1 MELLNTHSNKVWVNS
16 VDSDVNRL
24 LKGLGQGDYIPYST
38 QDVDYLPDFKFRRVV
53 KRPYLSND
61 LIDITL
67 QAAKTANI
75 MNPDAKKYKSLNKA
89 EKAYIAL
96 DKMHKRF
103 GDDAMVNENGLI
115 IYKKLEGTDYG
126 LRHSICFMPSLK
138 EQNIDL
144 YWFMCS
150 FIITCQKVGI
160 ADYESQYY
168 EYYLDSL
175 DERYTDDDDNYAS
188 SKMEIYSY
196 KYGYPRITMKDINSA
211 PLLKSNF
218 KRAYGLPLE
227 ISCEIRKIIK
237 LVESGINI
245 HKYEIDDEEGSY
257 RSLCECNVF
266 CWDDGDIEQDV
277 TQEVNDYV
285 NNYGLLELADM
296 AIYNVIH
303 TPFHGKGQELI
314 QFLNLFTNNNIF
326 SYLNG
331 KYTPITAQSDGTKI
345 YHRDILGQQQLEFR
359 PVCGDLSS

>member
-16 VDSDVNRL
+16 VDFDVNRL
-24 LKGLGQGDYIPYST
+24 LKGLGQGDYEPYSI
-38 QDVDYLPDFKFRRVV
+38 QDVDYLPDFKFRRVI

-75 MNPDAKKYKSLNKA
+75 MNPDAKRYKSLNKA
-89 EKAYIAL
+89 EKACIAL

-103 GDDAMVNENGLI
+103 GDDAMVNENGLV

-138 EQNIDL
+138 ERNIDL
-144 YWFMCS
+144 YWFMCA
-150 FIITCQKVGI
+150 FIKTCQQVGI

-168 EYYLDSL
+168 EYYLESL
-175 DERYTDDDDNYAS
+175 DERYSIDDDHYAS
-188 SKMEIYSY
+188 SKMEMYSY

-211 PLLKSNF
+211 PILKSNL
-218 KRAYGLPLE
+218 KNYGLPLE
-227 ISCEIRKIIK
+227 IFAEIKTMVK
-237 LVESGINI
+237 LVKTGISI
-245 HKYEIDDEEGSY
+245 RLYEIDDEEGSY

-266 CWDDGDIEQDV
+266 CWDDGNIEADV
-277 TQEVNDYV
+277 REEVNDYV

-296 AIYNVIH
+296 AIYNVKH
-303 TPFHGKGQELI
+303 FPFHGKGQELK

-331 KYTPITAQSDGTKI
+331 KYTPITAESDGTKI
-345 YHRDILGQQQLEFR
+345 YHRDILGQQQLQFG